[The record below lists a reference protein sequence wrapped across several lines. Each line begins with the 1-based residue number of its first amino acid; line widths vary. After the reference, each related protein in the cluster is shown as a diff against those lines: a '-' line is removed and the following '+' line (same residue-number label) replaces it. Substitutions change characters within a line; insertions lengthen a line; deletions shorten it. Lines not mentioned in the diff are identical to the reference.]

1 MKGLVAWTPPSHA
14 SSVVQVFAVKRSY
27 LKGQVGWKSTPRHR
41 VASALGR
48 GVLSNSHRG
57 AMAATQRSRIRKDFV
72 PTGLRSSRKRGS
84 G

>member
-14 SSVVQVFAVKRSY
+14 SYMVQVFSKEILS
-27 LKGQVGWKSTPRHR
+27 KGAGGLEIHARTQGCVSFGE
-41 VASALGR
+41 

-57 AMAATQRSRIRKDFV
+57 AMAATQRSHVRKDFV
-72 PTGLRSSRKRGS
+72 PTGLRSSRKRGN